1 MNKISALASRL
12 SPYSPAVLRLS
23 VGLVF
28 VYFGWT
34 SVASPD
40 MWAGYV
46 PEWMA
51 SLAAAETLVR
61 LHGAVEIALG
71 VALSLG
77 IAPRL
82 IGAALFLDLLHI
94 VSLVGW
100 GPVAARDLGLAGAA
114 LAIAL
119 AAPAPSQPLS

>member
-1 MNKISALASRL
+1 MEKISALAARL

-46 PEWMA
+46 PDWMTTFV
-51 SLAAAETLVR
+51 AAEMLVR
-61 LHGAVEIALG
+61 LHGVVEIALG
-71 VALSLG
+71 VALALG
-77 IAPRL
+77 VTPRL
-82 IGAALFLDLLHI
+82 IGLVLCLDLLHI

-100 GPVAARDLGLAGAA
+100 GPVAVRDLGLAGAA
-114 LAIAL
+114 LAIAFDGS
-119 AAPAPSQPLS
+119 ASGRSLS